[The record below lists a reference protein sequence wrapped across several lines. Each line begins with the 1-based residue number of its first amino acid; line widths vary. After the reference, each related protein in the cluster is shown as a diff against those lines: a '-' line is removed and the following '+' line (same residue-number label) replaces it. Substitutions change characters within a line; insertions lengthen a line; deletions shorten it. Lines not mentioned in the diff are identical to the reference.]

1 MTMMQRTAVVMVVGL
16 ALISSGLWA
25 QDVMRIT
32 RKDNSVIDIPVS
44 EIESVTFTQGA
55 QTVPSDALQ
64 DADGNVYKT
73 VRIGDQVWMAENL
86 NYDTTGSFCYND
98 SAYYSEIYGRLY
110 SWETATGA
118 CPEGW
123 RLPSDIDWQELETCL
138 GMNPDEVRMDFWR
151 GEDEGARLKSKQG
164 WNGNGNGT
172 DNYGLS
178 ILPSGYRGIYGKYG
192 LVGDYGYCWTSTGF
206 SDKSAWYRRFGA
218 GRNQILRYTNNKEQ
232 GYPVRCLKVE

>member
-1 MTMMQRTAVVMVVGL
+1 MGKRGCLQVLRNDKMHNMKQIALSVGIIL
-16 ALISSGLWA
+16 TLLPLQA
-25 QDVMRIT
+25 QQKGTLTDSR
-32 RKDNSVIDIPVS
+32 D
-44 EIESVTFTQGA
+44 G
-55 QTVPSDALQ
+55 QTYA
-64 DADGNVYKT
+64 T
-73 VRIGDQVWMAENL
+73 IRIGRQTWMAENL

-123 RLPSDIDWQELETCL
+123 RLPSDIDWQELEICL

-164 WNGNGNGT
+164 WNSNGNGT